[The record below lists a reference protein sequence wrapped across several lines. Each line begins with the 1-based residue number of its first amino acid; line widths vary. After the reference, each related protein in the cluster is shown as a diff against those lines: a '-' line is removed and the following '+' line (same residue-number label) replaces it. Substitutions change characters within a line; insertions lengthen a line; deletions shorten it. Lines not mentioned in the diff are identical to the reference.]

1 MSARHGVMKTSLSPS
16 EVAHAW
22 FQRVWNDRD
31 DAAVD
36 EMLNPQGSIVGI
48 SARDAT
54 ALTGPAEFR
63 AFRDAIFS
71 ILPDIRVEV
80 SKVITDGDWVAVR
93 FTCAGTHT
101 GDGLGMKASGRSV
114 AFSSMGMGRVQ
125 NGQWVEGWNLVDF
138 ISLERQVGG
147 TLVFG

>member
-1 MSARHGVMKTSLSPS
+1 MNTSLSPS

-22 FQRVWNDRD
+22 FQRVWNERD

-36 EMLNPQGSIVGI
+36 EMLNPTGQIVGI

-63 AFRDAIFS
+63 AFRDAIFT
-71 ILPDIRVEV
+71 ILPDIKVTV
-80 SKVITDGDWVAVR
+80 SKVITDGDWAAVR
-93 FTCAGTHT
+93 FVCTGTHT
-101 GDGLGMKASGRSV
+101 GDGLGMKASGRAV
-114 AFSSMGMGRVQ
+114 EFSSMGMGRVE

-138 ISLERQVGG
+138 LSLERQAGG
-147 TLVFG
+147 TLKFG